1 MKKIV
6 ITTSSFGEYDQRP
19 LRLLNEKDFSVVLNP
34 YKRKLREK
42 EVVELCSDALGM
54 IAGTEPLNADV
65 LHKLSSLKVIS
76 RCGVGLD
83 NVDIDAAKHLGIK
96 VCNTPFGPTQA
107 VAELTVGLV
116 LSLIRKIPL
125 MDRELRS
132 GVWKKRMGN
141 LLKGKRVGIIGFGRI
156 GNRVGDLLFSL
167 GCKVSYCDPN
177 VSEAKVQ
184 YSRLNLQ
191 DLLIQSDIVCIHV
204 SGIKGNGYMLNER
217 ELKSMKEGAW
227 LINCARGGVVN
238 EEVLFEH
245 LKEGHLAGVAL
256 DVFENEPYSGPLA
269 ELDNVILTPHI
280 GSYAREARI
289 EMEIQATKNLLTE
302 LGVSISSST
311 NNYGREK

>member
-6 ITTSSFGEYDQRP
+6 INTTSFGEYDQEP
-19 LRLLNEKDFSVVLNP
+19 LRLLKENDFSVFLNP

-65 LHKLSSLKVIS
+65 LEKLSSLKVIS

-83 NVDIDAAKHLGIK
+83 NVDLDAAKHLGIK

-107 VAELTVGLV
+107 VAELTVGLI
-116 LSLIRKIPL
+116 LSLMRKIPL

-132 GVWKKRMGN
+132 GIWKKRMGN
-141 LLKGKRVGIIGFGRI
+141 LLQGKRIGVIGFGRI
-156 GNRVGDLLFSL
+156 GHRVGDLFLSM
-167 GCKVSYCDPN
+167 GCDIFYCDPN
-177 VSEAKVQ
+177 VSEAKP
-184 YSRLNLQ
+184 YARLNLQ
-191 DLLIQSDIVCIHV
+191 DLLNQSDIVCIHV
-204 SGIKGNGYMLNER
+204 SGIKGNGYLLNED
-217 ELKSMKEGAW
+217 ELRSMKEGAW

-238 EEVLFEH
+238 EQALFKI
-245 LKEGHLAGVAL
+245 LKQGHLSGAAL
-256 DVFENEPYSGPLA
+256 DVFEHEPYSGPLA

-289 EMEIQATKNLLTE
+289 EMELQATRNLLDG
-302 LGVSISSST
+302 LG
-311 NNYGREK
+311 GAF